1 MGVALTNGRLPRKQL
16 GDQLDRFDSILDGL
30 SGALNESVADAAR
43 EGVKVAVKDA
53 VIEMLTDPNL
63 RVALHQA
70 TMPPREAKP
79 TLWQRV
85 KTRIRDGAAKVGLA
99 VSAVVAG
106 VREKARAVRET
117 VNGTKTRVG
126 LAWQLR
132 KVMLV
137 GLGIGLCVATF
148 SYLTTHGLAAALSG
162 AGAAATAVAVQ
173 VGIWV
178 RRTVRRLAIA

>member
-1 MGVALTNGRLPRKQL
+1 MPRKQS

-30 SGALNESVADAAR
+30 SGALNQSVADAAR
-43 EGVKVAVKDA
+43 EGVKGAVKDA
-53 VIEMLTDPNL
+53 VIEMLTDPDL
-63 RVALHQA
+63 RAALHQA
-70 TMPPREAKP
+70 TMPAREAKP
-79 TLWQRV
+79 SFWQRV
-85 KTRIRDGAAKVGLA
+85 KTRIREGASTAGLA

-106 VREKARAVRET
+106 VREKARAVRDT
-117 VNGTKTRVG
+117 VNGTKTRAS

-137 GLGIGLCVATF
+137 GLGIGLAVATF

-162 AGAAATAVAVQ
+162 AGAAATAIAVQ